1 MEMFGLIV
9 GLIIVVWFFGFHRSA
24 QAIAE
29 MANAEVTMLS
39 LQQKIRHVTN
49 MAQAKVSQED
59 FQKARDN
66 KKMLD
71 EIQL

>member
-1 MEMFGLIV
+1 MEMFGLLI
-9 GLIIVVWFFGFHRSA
+9 GLVVIIWFFGFHRSA

-59 FQKARDN
+59 FQKAMAN
-66 KKMLD
+66 KAMLD
-71 EIQL
+71 EFQL